1 MTIQDSRRFNFT
13 LIENDIIDDTNKFDK
28 NDLLCYMVMCRYAN
42 NDTNQCFP
50 GYETLAEKMRVS
62 KSTAIK
68 AVKSLVKKGVLI
80 VTHRKNSNGG
90 DTSNL
95 YTIKGFNSQNKKAP
109 STAIEDAQENEKSFN
124 SSNSISKSDINNT
137 SNQKKSQCQNTTKH
151 NIKFKPNFDINN
163 KVLSNKHNDSVN
175 NNFIKYGD
183 KLEEM
188 LFESQRGKFGDVE

>member
-109 STAIEDAQENEKSFN
+109 STPIEDANENKKSFN
-124 SSNSISKSDINNT
+124 SSNSISKS
-137 SNQKKSQCQNTTKH
+137 
-151 NIKFKPNFDINN
+151 DINN